1 MRRSRLTRLVR
12 RFVEAESWAASR
24 VLAERHPVLLS
35 DEADEAL
42 TGLIAAAS
50 ARGDRAAARAYDAH
64 RAALRRYREHGAAAF
79 DELIA
84 PSIPA
89 GLRPQWVAGEAA
101 YERYRDRPSRAAAD
115 AAVLAVTAVLRDDR
129 LAGVPAARRAGM
141 RQAAGTL
148 FGERYQRYGGPAADL
163 DAAIACFD
171 AAIQDTPGDD
181 RDRPSYAS
189 ALGNVLGMRYEQRGD
204 PGDLDASIRWSR
216 EAALHMR
223 DDERWWLLHNLS
235 ASLGARHEMH
245 GDPADLAEAAETARA
260 ALECAPPGSA
270 RLAAASALAG
280 VLLGRFERDG
290 AIDDLQSAI
299 EVTEAGGTGGPKLE
313 RAALMAGR
321 AVALGRLAELAR
333 SPGPAE
339 EAIRLLNEAARL
351 MGARSP
357 HLAACMASLGDAH
370 LIRFRD
376 SGAPGDLL
384 AARDAFARALQHADS
399 RGPRTALFRSSLG
412 TIEMTLAALTTPGT
426 DFQAAVSRL
435 QAAAN
440 DGCGNPRIRPFLLAN
455 LASGRAAEYRRA
467 GGGES
472 LRAAAAAYRQACA
485 EGLAHDLEVA
495 LSAARGWGDWAA
507 ERQSWNEADTAY
519 GVALDAAD
527 RLRRHQSHRP
537 DKEAWL
543 RSAQGLGSQ
552 AGQAAALAG
561 HLERAV
567 IQAERG
573 RAQLLAEELSLGQLD
588 LARLTATA
596 PDLASRYEA
605 LASRL
610 RVLDAGRGDRPG
622 LLLPDPGQDG
632 PWSRQAAR
640 TAT

>member
-290 AIDDLQSAI
+290 AIDDRGP
-299 EVTEAGGTGGPKLE
+299 EAGKSGPDGGARRSAGPP
-313 RAALMAGR
+313 GR
-321 AVALGRLAELAR
+321 ACPL
-333 SPGPAE
+333 
-339 EAIRLLNEAARL
+339 
-351 MGARSP
+351 
-357 HLAACMASLGDAH
+357 
-370 LIRFRD
+370 
-376 SGAPGDLL
+376 
-384 AARDAFARALQHADS
+384 
-399 RGPRTALFRSSLG
+399 PR
-412 TIEMTLAALTTPGT
+412 P
-426 DFQAAVSRL
+426 
-435 QAAAN
+435 
-440 DGCGNPRIRPFLLAN
+440 
-455 LASGRAAEYRRA
+455 
-467 GGGES
+467 GGG
-472 LRAAAAAYRQACA
+472 
-485 EGLAHDLEVA
+485 
-495 LSAARGWGDWAA
+495 
-507 ERQSWNEADTAY
+507 
-519 GVALDAAD
+519 
-527 RLRRHQSHRP
+527 
-537 DKEAWL
+537 
-543 RSAQGLGSQ
+543 
-552 AGQAAALAG
+552 G
-561 HLERAV
+561 HPA
-567 IQAERG
+567 AERG
-573 RAQLLAEELSLGQLD
+573 RPPDGGAVTAPGGLHG
-588 LARLTATA
+588 LARGRA
-596 PDLASRYEA
+596 PHSVP
-605 LASRL
+605 RL
-610 RVLDAGRGDRPG
+610 GR
-622 LLLPDPGQDG
+622 
-632 PWSRQAAR
+632 AR
-640 TAT
+640 